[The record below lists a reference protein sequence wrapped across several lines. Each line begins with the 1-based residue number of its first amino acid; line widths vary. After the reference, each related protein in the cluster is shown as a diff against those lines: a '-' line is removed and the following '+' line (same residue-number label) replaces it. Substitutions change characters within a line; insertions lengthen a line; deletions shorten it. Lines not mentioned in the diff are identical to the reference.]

1 VAILVLTIAVLHAG
15 RLTRVP
21 AHDVRTRVTD
31 VARLA
36 APGAS
41 GGS

>member
-1 VAILVLTIAVLHAG
+1 VLTIAVLHAG
-15 RLTRVP
+15 RLIRVP
-21 AHDVRTRVTD
+21 VHDVRTRVTD
-31 VARLA
+31 VGRLA